1 MDILKKI
8 VIFLSGAFVYLF
20 VFILG
25 GSFINEKI
33 LSQFYYLVFFALFL
47 TGFISNIFIN
57 RYLYKVCPI
66 RSIIYSFISWVLL
79 FASAFFIL
87 KIGGFN

>member
-1 MDILKKI
+1 METLKKI

-20 VFILG
+20 VFIMG
-25 GSFINEKI
+25 GSLINEKI
-33 LSQFYYLVFFALFL
+33 LSKFYFLIFIALFL
-47 TGFISNIFIN
+47 IGFISNIFIN
-57 RYLYKVCPI
+57 KYLYKVCPI
-66 RSIIYSFISWVLL
+66 RSIIYSFISGILL